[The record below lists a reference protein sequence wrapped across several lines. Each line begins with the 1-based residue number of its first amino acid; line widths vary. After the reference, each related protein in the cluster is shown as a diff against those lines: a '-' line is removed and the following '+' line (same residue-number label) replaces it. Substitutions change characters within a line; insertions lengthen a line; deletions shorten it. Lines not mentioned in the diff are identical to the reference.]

1 MIQFKHYHD
10 PKMGYADAV
19 SKDCTSEDKRI
30 FQTISS
36 FKRSRD
42 KETCFTYLP
51 VNKKAYLMQATKDGI
66 YEYFHGLAQDI
77 ADFRETRVAEYIDQ
91 LEKEHKSSSGQDGVL
106 PDGKLPLRCKEFGL
120 SIARGLKPIFAEVI
134 DALVYGT
141 KPVVL
146 VGNDTAS
153 LIKYVKVTL
162 SLLPVSYA
170 NSIGFSVCPADLP
183 SFFASGTG
191 TAADNIKLVATDKK
205 VTASDSRFVLNVD
218 EYEPTSRKLGAYAEA
233 IKNVSDMLVSG
244 SGERLNHLVRSV
256 CPSFREDG
264 TVDEDQLEIAICMYN
279 FDSERNPENA
289 SDLLRVLP
297 NDKTSVITKF
307 TVVDAIEELLKKD
320 SLSED
325 EESLISE
332 ARKNPEIN
340 EIVKDVF
347 GKYAFEKILCGKKVS
362 DMYKDDVSA
371 YAASISDDMIDEE
384 SELFSPA
391 FSAKRNSEV
400 VSLFAS
406 AYNQTKKIAFL
417 KLLSSYT
424 DIIKTYNY
432 SGQNGESFD
441 DSILYTALKYEQTEK
456 ELIGAI
462 ILSCYDFDVVSSNG
476 ARAKTKQRISALRN
490 LIDKKTADKK
500 EKIEYIL
507 ELKGALENISDSL
520 GKEIRGP
527 EDFEFLPSDYISEI
541 VSGIDF
547 GTLLEIVNENKVD
560 LSSYADLQ
568 IAVLEKLS
576 SLEEVKK
583 NVTVESNISDY
594 ELFIENYER
603 EIESR
608 NIDGGIESIRAHI
621 ESIKDSLDLQRSI
634 LSYRCN
640 FVVGEYDTIPFAEKC
655 KIARDAKNS
664 SDSQKTYEIK
674 SAGRNTP
681 EKDDIKEVFSKKD
694 TDEKSFN
701 EKQKIAELISKVLRE
716 LGPGGAGKTSTLNAT
731 YFIYSYIF
739 GVFFVLLSA
748 VIIEVIPILSAVLLG
763 TNIFARIVEFTKFYH
778 IIAVMYVGGLNMVGY
793 LVRWSSSNHDRKG
806 SLKKACISTLLF
818 GVLPIFLYAAAYIF
832 TYILV

>member
-19 SKDCTSEDKRI
+19 SKNCTSEDKRI

-36 FKRSRD
+36 FKRYGD

-66 YEYFHGLAQDI
+66 YEYFHGLSQDI
-77 ADFRETRVAEYIDQ
+77 ADFKETRVAEYIDQ
-91 LEKEHKSSSGQDGVL
+91 LEKEHKSTSGQDGVL

-120 SIARGLKPIFAEVI
+120 SVARGLKPVFAEVI
-134 DALVYGT
+134 DALIYGT

-146 VGNDTAS
+146 VGNDTAN

-183 SFFASGTG
+183 SFFAPGTG
-191 TAADNIKLVATDKK
+191 TAADNIRLVATDKK
-205 VTASDSRFVLNVD
+205 VSPSDSRFVLNID
-218 EYEPTSRKLGAYAEA
+218 EYEPANRKLGAYAEA
-233 IKNVSDMLVSG
+233 IKNVSNMLISG

-264 TVDEDQLEIAICMYN
+264 TVDEDQLEIAICVYN
-279 FDSERNPENA
+279 FDSERNLENA
-289 SDLLRVLP
+289 SNLLRVLP

-307 TVVDAIEELLKKD
+307 TIVDAIEELLKKD

-325 EESLISE
+325 EKLLIE
-332 ARKNPEIN
+332 QVRKNPEIN
-340 EIVKDVF
+340 EILKDVF
-347 GKYAFEKILCGKKVS
+347 GKYAFEKMVRGEKVS
-362 DMYKDDVSA
+362 DMYKDDVSS
-371 YAASISDDMIDEE
+371 YADSISDDMIDEE
-384 SELFSPA
+384 SELFAPA
-391 FSAKRNSEV
+391 FSSKRNPEV
-400 VSLFAS
+400 VSLLAS
-406 AYNQTKKIAFL
+406 IYNKTKKIAFL

-432 SGQNGESFD
+432 SSQNGESFD
-441 DSILYTALKYEQTEK
+441 DAILYTALKYEQTEK

-462 ILSCYDFDVVSSNG
+462 ILSCYDFEVVYSNG
-476 ARAKTKQRISALRN
+476 AKSKTKQRISALKN
-490 LIDKKTADKK
+490 LIDRKTSDNK
-500 EKIEYIL
+500 EKIKYIL
-507 ELKGALENISDSL
+507 DLKSALENISDSL

-527 EDFEFLPSDYISEI
+527 EDFEFLPSDYINEL
-541 VSGIDF
+541 VSNIAFDD
-547 GTLLEIVNENKVD
+547 LLEIVNENKVD
-560 LSSYADLQ
+560 LSAYADLQ

-576 SLEEVKK
+576 SLNEVKK

-594 ELFIENYER
+594 EFFIENYER

-608 NIDGGIESIRAHI
+608 NIDGGIESIRAHV

-634 LSYRCN
+634 LKYRCN
-640 FVVGEYDTIPFAEKC
+640 FVVGEYNTIPFSEKC

-664 SDSQKTYEIK
+664 SDSSKTYEIK
-674 SAGRNTP
+674 SASKKAS

-694 TDEKSFN
+694 TDEESFN

-731 YFIYSYIF
+731 YFLYSYIF

-748 VIIEVIPILSAVLLG
+748 ILIEVVPVLSAVLLG
-763 TNIFARIVEFTKFYH
+763 TSIFARIVEFTKFYH

-793 LVRWSSSNHDRKG
+793 IVRWLSSNHDRKG
-806 SLKKACISTLLF
+806 SLKKSCISTLLF

-832 TYILV
+832 TYILM